1 MNDVLALAEEN
12 QGKAWRVVEASGLIA
27 AWESIG
33 AEVHLVGSLK
43 TGLLMKHRDIDFHIY
58 TAKLEPEKS
67 FAAMAKIAAN
77 PAVERVTYGNL
88 AATDEHCF
96 EWHAWFRDADGELW
110 QLDMIQIERGTFY
123 DGYFERVAERISAV
137 LTPELK
143 LAILTLAGVR
153 RVAQTSSRRRHRRL
167 DAVTLSR
174 LRNGSRLRQ
183 NIEALP
189 EDSHAVFSIF
199 LLRKGGTEHSAGE
212 FQGSSVNSSQVIPRI
227 TGTAS
232 LPPETALTDFTF
244 FAGFGLFQRV
254 T

>member
-143 LAILTLAGVR
+143 LAILTVKNDTPETRKGDGDRVLSGGDPRRSPHLAGVR

-167 DAVTLSR
+167 DVVTLSR
-174 LRNGSRLRQ
+174 RGMEVDCGRILKRCRKIVMPFFQ
-183 NIEALP
+183 F
-189 EDSHAVFSIF
+189 FSCG
-199 LLRKGGTEHSAGE
+199 RGGQSIRPVSFREVLST
-212 FQGSSVNSSQVIPRI
+212 VR
-227 TGTAS
+227 
-232 LPPETALTDFTF
+232 
-244 FAGFGLFQRV
+244 R
-254 T
+254 

>member
-123 DGYFERVAERISAV
+123 DGYFERVADRISAV
-137 LTPELK
+137 LTEDMRS
-143 LAILTLAGVR
+143 AILRLKYETPDDVKIMGIEYYRAVIEGGIRDYDSLLEWRRTHPIEGV
-153 RVAQTSSRRRHRRL
+153 
-167 DAVTLSR
+167 D
-174 LRNGSRLRQ
+174 GWM
-183 NIEALP
+183 P
-189 EDSHAVFSIF
+189 
-199 LLRKGGTEHSAGE
+199 
-212 FQGSSVNSSQVIPRI
+212 
-227 TGTAS
+227 
-232 LPPETALTDFTF
+232 
-244 FAGFGLFQRV
+244 
-254 T
+254 

>member
-12 QGKAWRVVEASGLIA
+12 QGKAWRVVEASGLTA

-143 LAILTLAGVR
+143 LAILTVKNDTPETEKVMGIEYCQAVIRDGVR
-153 RVAQTSSRRRHRRL
+153 TW
-167 DAVTLSR
+167 
-174 LRNGSRLRQ
+174 
-183 NIEALP
+183 P
-189 EDSHAVFSIF
+189 EFAEW
-199 LLRKGGTEHSAGE
+199 RKLHPAGGI
-212 FQGSSVNSSQVIPRI
+212 VDWMP
-227 TGTAS
+227 
-232 LPPETALTDFTF
+232 
-244 FAGFGLFQRV
+244 
-254 T
+254 